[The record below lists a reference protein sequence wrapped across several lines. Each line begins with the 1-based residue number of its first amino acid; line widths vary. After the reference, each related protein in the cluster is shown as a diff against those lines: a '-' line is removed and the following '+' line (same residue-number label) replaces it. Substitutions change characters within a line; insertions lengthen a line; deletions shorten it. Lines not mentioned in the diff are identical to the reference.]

1 MKKAVIYARQSSGDE
16 DQSASVDQ
24 QILNCKRLAADQ
36 DLQIIDVFSD
46 LNISGKTYP
55 DTTEALALAAVDEA
69 YKSWVNSTYLKT
81 HKYRK
86 GLAQVLGVL
95 KSVDYVLLD
104 DFTRL
109 MRPLPASYLES
120 HVVQKLKSA
129 GVKVWCVKGGITD
142 LSNFADNLVASLI
155 SQIELIQRDHPHRA
169 MPRWIGGFIIS
180 RIFYW

>member
-1 MKKAVIYARQSSGDE
+1 M
-16 DQSASVDQ
+16 
-24 QILNCKRLAADQ
+24 
-36 DLQIIDVFSD
+36 
-46 LNISGKTYP
+46 
-55 DTTEALALAAVDEA
+55 AAVDEA

-81 HKYRK
+81 HRYRK
-86 GLAQVLGVL
+86 GLAQVLGLL
-95 KSVDYVLLD
+95 KNVDYVLLD

-155 SQIELIQRDHPHRA
+155 SQISVSS
-169 MPRWIGGFIIS
+169 GIIPTG
-180 RIFYW
+180 RCPAGLGNL

>member
-16 DQSASVDQ
+16 EQSASVDQ

-120 HVVQKLKSA
+120 HVVQNLKSA

-155 SQIELIQRDHPHRA
+155 SQIELIQRDHRHRA

>member
-1 MKKAVIYARQSSGDE
+1 M
-16 DQSASVDQ
+16 
-24 QILNCKRLAADQ
+24 
-36 DLQIIDVFSD
+36 
-46 LNISGKTYP
+46 
-55 DTTEALALAAVDEA
+55 AAVDEA

-129 GVKVWCVKGGITD
+129 DVKVWCVKGGITD

-155 SQIELIQRDHPHRA
+155 SQISVSSGIIA
-169 MPRWIGGFIIS
+169 MGRCPRWIGEFINNC
-180 RIFYW
+180 IFYCKKIKIHLLFTLIKCRLKSCHKINGGNTQTIR